1 MNKLSEKLN
10 GILKMNLAKNY
21 TSVSY
26 AMMKSGQLL
35 AAGVIGN
42 SGGKDKKPST
52 INDTYNVASVSKI
65 FCTLAV
71 MKLVEQGKVNLD
83 EPIVTYLPRFHMLD
97 ERYKLITLRHCLSH
111 TSGLPG
117 TQWKGF
123 SVTDTTDSNYYDDVY
138 DYMSYNHLK
147 ATPGEYAV
155 YCNDGFTMAELV
167 TAEVSGMRFSAFCE
181 QFIMSPLGAA
191 TTKFSE
197 QLTGENTLVTEGSKP
212 AELLL
217 IQGAAGITTSMPD
230 LCKLGNMILHP
241 GDLFLK
247 SSLKEMAKPHGVSFL
262 TEDDRST
269 SFGLGWD
276 NVSMKDPEY
285 DLGEGVLQKGGNSFQ
300 FNTQFVVIPKFDA
313 VLAIS
318 ATHDCKCDVSE
329 TILRLFATALLE
341 EGINIY
347 QKQIVIPQE
356 MVDQYT
362 GTYLLPSAIYHVHL
376 YGTTCNITHDTTRGD
391 SEGVYKNLKFNG
403 SVFEA
408 ADGQTFYFSE
418 ANGIIYLITNLK
430 GRRIPLAQKASDYP
444 AISAAWE
451 KRLGKQYICIDAS
464 PYDLVIRDIATGL
477 KIAPLNNHLGIL
489 IASLSARDDSEIYGV
504 FEGSFLPVTD
514 EIGKGFI
521 NTPANGSRDLLSP
534 CFEIKDGIEY
544 CHLASY
550 LYRDVETLPDY
561 SGQSFHQGKI
571 NLVYRLK
578 EELSSLPEVPNGR
591 RLFVL
596 SKDMSVIYDSLY
608 KESYK
613 PVKEGYISF
622 I

>member
-1 MNKLSEKLN
+1 MNHLSEKLN
-10 GILKMNLAKNY
+10 GILKMNLAKKY

-26 AMMKSGQLL
+26 AMLKNGELL
-35 AAGVIGN
+35 AAGAIGN
-42 SGGKDKKPST
+42 SGGTGKKPST
-52 INDTYNVASVSKI
+52 IDDTYNVASVSKI
-65 FCTLAV
+65 YCTLAV
-71 MKLVEQGKVNLD
+71 MKLVEQGKVSLD
-83 EPIVTYLPRFHMLD
+83 EPIVKYLPRFQMLD
-97 ERYKLITLRHCLSH
+97 ERYRLITLRHCLSH

-123 SVTDTTDSNYYDDVY
+123 SVTDTTDANYYDDVY
-138 DYMSYNHLK
+138 DYLSYNHLK
-147 ATPGEYAV
+147 ANPGEYAV

-167 TAEVSGMRFSAFCE
+167 VAEVSGIRFSAFCE
-181 QFIMSPLGAA
+181 QYIMHPLSAT

-197 QLTGENTLVTEGSKP
+197 QLTGENTLVSEGSKP

-230 LCKLGNMILHP
+230 LCKLGQMILHP
-241 GDLFLK
+241 GELFLQ
-247 SSLKEMAKPHGVSFL
+247 SSLEEMAKPHGVSFL

-276 NVSMKDPEY
+276 NVNLKDPEY

-313 VLAIS
+313 ALAIS

-341 EGINIY
+341 EGVNIY
-347 QKQIVIPQE
+347 QKQKLIPQE
-356 MVDQYT
+356 MIEHYA
-362 GTYLLPSAIYHVHL
+362 GLYLLPSAIYRVHL
-376 YGTTCNITHDTTRGD
+376 YGTTCNITHDTTRGE
-391 SEGVYKNLKFNG
+391 SEGIYKNLKFNG

-418 ANGIIYLITNLK
+418 SKDSVYLITNLK
-430 GRRIPLAQKASDYP
+430 GRRIPLAQKAVNYP

-477 KIAPLNNHLGIL
+477 QVAQLKDHPGIL

-534 CFEIKDGIEY
+534 CFEVKNGIEY
-544 CHLASY
+544 CHVASY
-550 LYRDVETLPDY
+550 LYRDVSTLPDY
-561 SGQSFHQGKI
+561 CGQGFHQGKI
-571 NLVYRLK
+571 NQVYRLK
-578 EELSSLPEVPNGR
+578 EELSSLPNIPNGR
-591 RLFVL
+591 RLFL
-596 SKDMSVIYDSLY
+596 LNKEMSVIYDSLY
-608 KESYK
+608 KESFK
-613 PVKEGYISF
+613 PIKEGYISF

>member
-1 MNKLSEKLN
+1 MNQLSEKLN

-26 AMMKSGQLL
+26 AILKNGELL
-35 AAGVIGN
+35 AAGAIGN
-42 SGGKDKKPST
+42 SGGPHKKPST
-52 INDTYNVASVSKI
+52 IHDTYNVASISKI
-65 FCTLAV
+65 YSTLAV
-71 MKLVEQGKVNLD
+71 MKLVEQGKVSLD
-83 EPIVTYLPRFHMLD
+83 EPIVKYLPRFRMPD
-97 ERYKLITLRHCLSH
+97 ERYRLITLRHCLSH

-123 SVTDTTDSNYYDDVY
+123 SVSDTTDAHYYDDVY
-138 DYMSYNHLK
+138 DYLSYNYLK
-147 ATPGEYAV
+147 ANPGEYAV

-167 TAEVSGMRFSAFCE
+167 VAEVSGIRFSAFCE
-181 QFIMSPLGAA
+181 QFMMQPLAAA

-197 QLTGENTLVTEGSKP
+197 QLTGENTLVSEGGKP

-230 LCKLGNMILHP
+230 LCKLGQMILHP
-241 GDLFLK
+241 GELFLP
-247 SSLKEMAKPHGVSFL
+247 SSLEEMAKPHGVSFL

-276 NVSMKDPEY
+276 NVNMQDPEY

-300 FNTQFVVIPKFDA
+300 FNSQFIVIPKFEA

-329 TILRLFATALLE
+329 TILRLFAVALLE

-347 QKQIVIPQE
+347 QKQKLIPQE
-356 MVDQYT
+356 MIGRYA
-362 GTYLLPSAIYHVHL
+362 GLYLLPNAIYQVHL
-376 YGTTCNITHDTTRGD
+376 YATTCNITHDTTRGE

-403 SVFEA
+403 NVFEA
-408 ADGQTFYFSE
+408 ADGQTFYFNESK
-418 ANGIIYLITNLK
+418 GSVYLITNLK
-430 GRRIPLAQKASDYP
+430 GRRIPLAQKAANYP
-444 AISAAWE
+444 AISAAWQ
-451 KRLGKQYICIDAS
+451 KRLGKQYIVIDAS

-477 KIAPLNNHLGIL
+477 QVASLPDHSGIL

-504 FEGSFLPVTD
+504 FEGSFVPATD

-521 NTPANGSRDLLSP
+521 NTPANGSRDLLFP
-534 CFEIKDGIEY
+534 CFEVKNGIEY
-544 CHLASY
+544 CHVASY
-550 LYRDVETLPDY
+550 LYRDVATLADY
-561 SGQSFHQGKI
+561 CGQGFHQGRI
-571 NLVYRLK
+571 NQVYRLK

-596 SKDMSVIYDSLY
+596 NKDMSVVYDSLS
-608 KESYK
+608 KDSFK